1 MKQETLSIK
10 ELAEIVGV
18 STQAIYQRLD
28 KDLQPYL
35 QVIDG
40 KKRLKSIVLYEVFDN
55 KLDNSNKDNSENLNK
70 ELVNYYQ
77 EKLKEKESHLKIM
90 VEISQQKDV
99 ELKAKNV
106 QLQEKDDQ
114 IKQLLQA
121 LHNSQTLLKQNQ
133 DILKL
138 TTGAE
143 AVTTDPPE
151 TSDTEDIESET
162 VPEKPKSQEKSR
174 GFFSWFKK

>member
-1 MKQETLSIK
+1 MATETLSIK
-10 ELAEIVGV
+10 EVAEIAGV
-18 STQAIYQRLD
+18 TTQAIYQRLD
-28 KDLQPYL
+28 KDLHDYL
-35 QVIDG
+35 IIENG
-40 KKRLKSIVLYEVFDN
+40 KKRLKISVIPDMFAQKSKSTYKESFDN
-55 KLDNSNKDNSENLNK
+55 IDKGIIGFFQAQLQEKDN
-70 ELVNYYQ
+70 
-77 EKLKEKESHLKIM
+77 
-90 VEISQQKDV
+90 

-143 AVTTDPPE
+143 TVNTEPETTDSEDIKSEIIPE
-151 TSDTEDIESET
+151 T
-162 VPEKPKSQEKSR
+162 PANQEKKR
-174 GFFSWFKK
+174 GIFSWFKK